1 MILQFFKQMEVQPV
15 TPTNGMNS
23 GHHNQGILDLNVN
36 SGTLVDK
43 KEVNFIILTEVPLWL
58 NIFNH
63 VWLSVY

>member
-1 MILQFFKQMEVQPV
+1 MMLQFFKQMEVQPV

-43 KEVNFIILTEVPLWL
+43 KECLKF
-58 NIFNH
+58 F
-63 VWLSVY
+63 LSVPSQWL